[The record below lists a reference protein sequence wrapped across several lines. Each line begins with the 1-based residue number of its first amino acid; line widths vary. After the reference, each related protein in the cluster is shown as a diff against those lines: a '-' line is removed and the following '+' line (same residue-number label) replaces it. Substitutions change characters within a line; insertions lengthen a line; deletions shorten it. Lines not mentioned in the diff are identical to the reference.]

1 MSSVS
6 LNVETRQETGSAA
19 SRRLRSEGKV
29 PAIVYG
35 HGSDPL
41 TITVDHRELDLAF
54 HTEAGR
60 NVIFELD
67 LGGKKTETAI
77 AQAIDRHPFK
87 PFIRHIDF
95 MLVNLDE
102 ELTADVPVTMVGEA
116 PGARDGGLMEVI
128 RPTVRVTAILSSL
141 PSEIVIDVSEL
152 GQGDT
157 LRIGDLPEME
167 GVVYAEDEGL
177 TVVTISAVSE
187 VELPEVEVEV
197 ELDEDGLPILIGD
210 DEAEGEGED
219 SEETD
224 E

>member
-19 SRRLRSEGKV
+19 SRRLRAEGKV

-35 HGSDPL
+35 HGSDPM

-67 LGGKKTETAI
+67 LGGKKAQTAI

-87 PFIRHIDF
+87 PFIRHVDF
-95 MLVNLDE
+95 MLVSLDE
-102 ELTADVPVTMVGEA
+102 EITADVPVSIQGEA
-116 PGARDGGLMEVI
+116 PGARDGGVMEVI
-128 RPTVRVTAILSSL
+128 RPTVQVTAILSSL
-141 PSEIVIDVSEL
+141 PSEIVVDVSEL

-157 LRIGDLPEME
+157 LRISDLPVMD
-167 GVVYAEDEGL
+167 GVVYAEDDGL
-177 TVVTISAVSE
+177 TVVTITAASQ
-187 VELPEVEVEV
+187 VELPEEELEV
-197 ELDEDGLPILIGD
+197 ELGEDGEPLVVGEESDEDATEES
-210 DEAEGEGED
+210 DE
-219 SEETD
+219 
-224 E
+224 

>member
-19 SRRLRSEGKV
+19 SRRLRAEGKV
-29 PAIVYG
+29 PGIVYG
-35 HGSDPL
+35 HGSDPM

-67 LGGKKTETAI
+67 LGGKKAQTAI

-87 PFIRHIDF
+87 PFIRHVDF
-95 MLVNLDE
+95 LLVSLDE
-102 ELTADVPVTMVGEA
+102 EITADVPVAIQGEA
-116 PGARDGGLMEVI
+116 PGARDGGVMEVI
-128 RPTVRVTAILSSL
+128 RPTVQVTAILSAL
-141 PSEIVIDVSEL
+141 PSEIVVDVSEL

-167 GVVYAEDEGL
+167 GVAYAEEDGL
-177 TVVTISAVSE
+177 TVITITAASE
-187 VELPEVEVEV
+187 VELPEEEIEV
-197 ELDEDGLPILIGD
+197 ELDEDGEPIVAS
-210 DEAEGEGED
+210 DEDADED
-219 SEETD
+219 ADAGSD

>member
-6 LNVETRQETGSAA
+6 LTVESRQETGSAA
-19 SRRLRSEGKV
+19 SRRLRAEGKV

-35 HGSDPL
+35 HGTDPL
-41 TITVDHRELDLAF
+41 TISVDHRELELAF
-54 HTEAGR
+54 HTDAGR

-67 LGGKKTETAI
+67 LGGKGTETAI

-102 ELTADVPVTMVGEA
+102 ELTADVSVTVEGSSPA
-116 PGARDGGLMEVI
+116 VRDGGVLELI
-128 RPTVRVTAILSSL
+128 RPTVQVTAILSAL
-141 PSEIVIDVSEL
+141 PSEIVVDVSAMEM
-152 GQGDT
+152 GDT
-157 LRIGDLPEME
+157 LRIADLPVMD

-177 TVVTISAVSE
+177 TVVTISAPSQ
-187 VELPEVEVEV
+187 VELPES
-197 ELDEDGLPILIGD
+197 ELDEDEDAEPALIGEEED
-210 DEAEGEGED
+210 EGEG
-219 SEETD
+219 SEGAEGSD

>member
-6 LNVETRQETGSAA
+6 LTVETRQETGSAA
-19 SRRLRSEGKV
+19 SRRLRAEGKV

-35 HGSDPL
+35 HGTDPL
-41 TITVDHRELDLAF
+41 TISVDHRELELAF
-54 HTEAGR
+54 HTDAGR

-67 LGGKKTETAI
+67 LGGKGTETAI

-102 ELTADVPVTMVGEA
+102 ELTADVSVTVEGSSPA
-116 PGARDGGLMEVI
+116 VRDGGVLELI
-128 RPTVRVTAILSSL
+128 RPTVQVTAILSAL
-141 PSEIVIDVSEL
+141 PSEIVVDVSAMEM
-152 GQGDT
+152 GDT
-157 LRIGDLPEME
+157 LRIADLPVMD

-177 TVVTISAVSE
+177 TVVTISAPSQ
-187 VELPEVEVEV
+187 VELPES
-197 ELDEDGLPILIGD
+197 ELDEDEDAEPALIGEEE
-210 DEAEGEGED
+210 DEDEGSEGAEG
-219 SEETD
+219 SD

>member
-19 SRRLRSEGKV
+19 SRRLRAEGKV

-35 HGSDPL
+35 HGSDPM

-67 LGGKKTETAI
+67 LGGKKAQTAI

-87 PFIRHIDF
+87 PFIRHVDF
-95 MLVNLDE
+95 MLVSLDE
-102 ELTADVPVTMVGEA
+102 EITADVPVSIQGEA
-116 PGARDGGLMEVI
+116 PGARDGGVMEVI
-128 RPTVRVTAILSSL
+128 RPTVQVTAILSAL
-141 PSEIVIDVSEL
+141 PSEILVDVSEL

-157 LRIGDLPEME
+157 LRIGDLPEMD
-167 GVVYAEDEGL
+167 GVVYAEDDGL
-177 TVVTISAVSE
+177 TVVTITAASQ
-187 VELPEVEVEV
+187 VELPEEDVEV
-197 ELDEDGLPILIGD
+197 ELGEDGEPILIGEES
-210 DEAEGEGED
+210 DEDAAEE
-219 SEETD
+219 SD

>member
-19 SRRLRSEGKV
+19 SRRLRAEGKV

-54 HTEAGR
+54 HTDAGR

-67 LGGKKTETAI
+67 LGGKNPQTAI

-87 PFIRHIDF
+87 PFIRHVDF
-95 MLVNLDE
+95 MLVSLDE
-102 ELTADVPVTMVGEA
+102 EITADVPVAIQGEA
-116 PGARDGGLMEVI
+116 PGARDGGVMEVI
-128 RPTVRVTAILSSL
+128 RPTVQVTAILSAL
-141 PSEIVIDVSEL
+141 PSEIVVDVSGL

-157 LRIGDLPEME
+157 LRIGDLPVMD
-167 GVVYAEDEGL
+167 GVAYAEDDGL
-177 TVVTISAVSE
+177 TVVTITAASQ
-187 VELPEVEVEV
+187 VELPEEELEV
-197 ELDEDGLPILIGD
+197 ELGEDGEPLAGAAEESEED
-210 DEAEGEGED
+210 AAEG
-219 SEETD
+219 SD